1 MTHRSRVIVAAVTA
15 SVALTIGTAPAGA
28 ATGSSPSAGPSDTVA
43 QLTLC
48 DGGFQVGIVRFRDEG
63 AQQRLRVIVFS
74 GGPPDVA
81 IGVEG
86 RDISGPG
93 LPGTLTLDGG
103 GGGRLDLRGE
113 FSIGADPAINLL
125 LGGSVVVS
133 TDPAK
138 ACPATG
144 S

>member
-1 MTHRSRVIVAAVTA
+1 MTHRSRAILGAVMA
-15 SVALTIGTAPAGA
+15 SATLMIAGTPAGA
-28 ATGSSPSAGPSDTVA
+28 ATGSSQSAGPSDTVA
-43 QLTLC
+43 ELTLC

-74 GGPPDVA
+74 GGPPDLTV
-81 IGVEG
+81 GVDG
-86 RDISGPG
+86 RDVSGPG

-103 GGGRLDLRGE
+103 GGGRLDLRGQ

-125 LGGSVVVS
+125 VGGVVVVS
-133 TDPAK
+133 TDPGTE
-138 ACPATG
+138 CPATG